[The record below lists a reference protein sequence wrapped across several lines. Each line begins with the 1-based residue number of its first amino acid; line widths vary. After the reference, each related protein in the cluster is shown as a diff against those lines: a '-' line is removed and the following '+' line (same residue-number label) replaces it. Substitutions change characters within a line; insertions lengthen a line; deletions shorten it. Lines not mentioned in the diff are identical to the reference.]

1 MIRRSILLFVVF
13 ILLSAAGGA
22 RAHEVRPGFLE
33 LRQTG
38 PEAFDVL
45 WKVPARGNARLG
57 IYARLPGNCEEVS
70 PVRRARAR
78 GAFTERWT
86 VSCKGGLAGGTV
98 AIDGL
103 SATLTDV
110 LVRLERSDG
119 TNGIARLTPS
129 APSFVV
135 AAAPSRLRVAET
147 YLRLGVEH
155 ILLGIDHL
163 LFVACLL
170 LLAGTGR
177 RILITIT
184 GFTLAHSLT
193 LALSALEW
201 VRLPVPP
208 VEAAIAL
215 SIVFLAVEIAR
226 GEKSSLT
233 HRYPIAV
240 SASFGLLHGFGFA
253 AALREI
259 GLPQTELPTAL
270 LFFNVGVEIGQVLF
284 VLALIVALLSFRKAV
299 SRSTGRTGT
308 PKLLTAQLQTPAC
321 YIIGAVAS
329 YWLIDRVS
337 GFWL

>member
-1 MIRRSILLFVVF
+1 MIRRPILPLVVF
-13 ILLSAAGGA
+13 ILLGAVWAA
-22 RAHEVRPGFLE
+22 RAHEVRPGFLD
-33 LRQTG
+33 LRQKG
-38 PEAFDVL
+38 PETFDVL
-45 WKVPARGNARLG
+45 WKVPAKGDARLG
-57 IYARLPGNCEEVS
+57 IYPRLPDHCEEATPVS
-70 PVRRARAR
+70 RARIG

-86 VSCKGGLAGGTV
+86 VICRGGLVGGTV

-119 TNGIARLTPS
+119 TTGVARLTPS
-129 APSFVV
+129 ASSFIVE
-135 AAAPSRLRVAET
+135 AAPSRLRVAGT

-233 HRYPIAV
+233 YRYPIAV

-284 VLALIVALLSFRKAV
+284 VLALIVVLLSLRKAV
-299 SRSTGRTGT
+299 SRGTGRIRA
-308 PKLLTAQLQTPAC
+308 PELLMAQLQTPAC
-321 YIIGAVAS
+321 YVIGAVAS
-329 YWLIDRVS
+329 YWLIERVS